1 MLIVVK
7 LIFVAI
13 AVFGQSKLFPEKEA
27 PTESEFE
34 TIALPADHPELA
46 LARRALA
53 AEGLCRSSA
62 AEKVTPP
69 EPTAAGPGLPPASD
83 SGLAANLS
91 ESCF

>member
-13 AVFGQSKLFPEKEA
+13 AVFGQSKLFPEMEA

-46 LARRALA
+46 LARRAMA
-53 AEGLCRSSA
+53 AEGLCPSGVA
-62 AEKVTPP
+62 WKVTLP
-69 EPTAAGPGLPPASD
+69 EPTAGGPGLPPAPD
-83 SGLAANLS
+83 SGFAANLS